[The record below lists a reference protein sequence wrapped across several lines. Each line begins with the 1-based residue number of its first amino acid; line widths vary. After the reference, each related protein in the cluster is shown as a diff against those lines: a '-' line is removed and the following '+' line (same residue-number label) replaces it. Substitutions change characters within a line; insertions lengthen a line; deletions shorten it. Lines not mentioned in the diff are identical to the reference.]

1 MKTDNGAS
9 VSVWMATADTPSAPL
24 LDADQSADVCIVGA
38 GIAGLTTAYL
48 LARAGQR
55 VIVLDDGPLGG
66 GMTART
72 TAHLTNALDDRFY
85 ELERL
90 FGEEGSRLAGESH
103 TAAIDRVEAIVRE
116 ETIDCEFERLDGYL
130 FLPTNGKLQV
140 LEDE

>member
-1 MKTDNGAS
+1 
-9 VSVWMATADTPSAPL
+9 DTPAGRA
-24 LDADQSADVCIVGA
+24 LDKDLTANVCVVGA

-48 LARAGQR
+48 LGLEGKA
-55 VIVLDDGPLGG
+55 VIVLDDGPIGG

-90 FGEEGSRLAGESH
+90 FGEEGSRLVAESH
-103 TAAIDRVEAIVRE
+103 TMAIDRVEEILRRE
-116 ETIDCEFERLDGYL
+116 KMDCEFERVDGYL
-130 FLPTNGKLQV
+130 FLSTNGKLKV